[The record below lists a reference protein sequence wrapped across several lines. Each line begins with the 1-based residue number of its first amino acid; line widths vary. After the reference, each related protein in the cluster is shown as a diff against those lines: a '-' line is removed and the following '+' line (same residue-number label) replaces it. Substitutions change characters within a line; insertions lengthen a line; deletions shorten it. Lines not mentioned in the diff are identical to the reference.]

1 MSDYRIESDTLGNV
15 KVPKNVLWGAQ
26 TERSRH
32 NFPVGPKMPVLVI
45 RALINIKASAAEVS
59 VQQKTIEKQKGAL
72 IEESAARL
80 LELSDEQLMQNF
92 PLHIYQTGSGTQT
105 NMNVNEVIAHV
116 AKQIDPNTEILPND
130 DVNHSQSSNDTFPTA
145 MNIASLVAINQL
157 LPELQHLIKVMQ
169 RLQKKYWDVVKIGRT
184 HLQDA
189 TPMTFGQEVSGW
201 ASTIQHDLQFVADN
215 SKSLL
220 GLPIGGTAVG
230 TGLNTAQNFDVE
242 MVKNLGE
249 KYHEPFEVENKFYG
263 LASHSALTMTHGAVR
278 TLATDLMKIAND
290 IKFLASG
297 PRAGY
302 GEITIPA
309 NEPGSSIMP
318 GKVNPTQGEAMD
330 MVVARIMGN
339 DTTIEMAN
347 TQGNFEMNVYKPIII
362 ECFLD
367 SVQSLTGILSHFTD
381 LMVDGIEVNQDRME
395 ELVHNSLMTV
405 TALSPHI
412 GYHRA
417 AEIAQAALNGKTDL
431 RQAAVESGYVTGSD
445 FDKWVKPLEMTNHNR
460 KQ

>member
-1 MSDYRIESDTLGNV
+1 
-15 KVPKNVLWGAQ
+15 
-26 TERSRH
+26 
-32 NFPVGPKMPVLVI
+32 
-45 RALINIKASAAEVS
+45 
-59 VQQKTIEKQKGAL
+59 
-72 IEESAARL
+72 
-80 LELSDEQLMQNF
+80 
-92 PLHIYQTGSGTQT
+92 
-105 NMNVNEVIAHV
+105 
-116 AKQIDPNTEILPND
+116 
-130 DVNHSQSSNDTFPTA
+130 
-145 MNIASLVAINQL
+145 
-157 LPELQHLIKVMQ
+157 
-169 RLQKKYWDVVKIGRT
+169 
-184 HLQDA
+184 
-189 TPMTFGQEVSGW
+189 
-201 ASTIQHDLQFVADN
+201 
-215 SKSLL
+215 
-220 GLPIGGTAVG
+220 
-230 TGLNTAQNFDVE
+230 
-242 MVKNLGE
+242 
-249 KYHEPFEVENKFYG
+249 
-263 LASHSALTMTHGAVR
+263 
-278 TLATDLMKIAND
+278 
-290 IKFLASG
+290 
-297 PRAGY
+297 
-302 GEITIPA
+302 
-309 NEPGSSIMP
+309 
-318 GKVNPTQGEAMD
+318 MD